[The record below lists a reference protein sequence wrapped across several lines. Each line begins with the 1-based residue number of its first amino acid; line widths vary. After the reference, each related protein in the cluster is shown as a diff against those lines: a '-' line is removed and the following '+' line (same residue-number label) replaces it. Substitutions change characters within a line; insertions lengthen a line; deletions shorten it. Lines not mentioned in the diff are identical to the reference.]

1 MAMNISA
8 LKSRDFRAYMSGN
21 IFALNGYWIQR
32 ITIGWLAWDL
42 TGSAA
47 FVGLV
52 AFLNY
57 APTMFLGP
65 FFGVFADRVRLKP
78 IAVLA
83 QSSLLVSACLLLTVY
98 LAGWLGPELLLI
110 FAILAGA
117 IDAAYSPV
125 RMSLAPRLVAKAD
138 VASVISLAAVNFNL
152 ARLTG
157 PALGGLMI
165 AHWGVGAALTLQ
177 ALCCLPFVLALTTLN
192 PRPRANEASKPEPFL
207 MAMREGLGHTFR
219 TPLIRQAVLLTGIN
233 AFVVR
238 GVLEILPVLADGVF
252 DRGAPGLG
260 LLTSAAGAG
269 ALLAGLSKAFLP
281 AQMGGRLPIHAVL
294 TAVLGTM
301 VVAALGLTGSWP
313 VALGLVALL
322 GFVATNTGVSMQ
334 TAIQIG
340 LADELRG
347 RVMSLWI
354 MVGIGAAAIGA
365 VVSGGMAEWIGLE
378 RTLIFTSLAGLA
390 MMVPVLRDVWRR

>member
-1 MAMNISA
+1 
-8 LKSRDFRAYMSGN
+8 
-21 IFALNGYWIQR
+21 
-32 ITIGWLAWDL
+32 
-42 TGSAA
+42 
-47 FVGLV
+47 
-52 AFLNY
+52 
-57 APTMFLGP
+57 
-65 FFGVFADRVRLKP
+65 
-78 IAVLA
+78 
-83 QSSLLVSACLLLTVY
+83 
-98 LAGWLGPELLLI
+98 
-110 FAILAGA
+110 
-117 IDAAYSPV
+117 
-125 RMSLAPRLVAKAD
+125 
-138 VASVISLAAVNFNL
+138 
-152 ARLTG
+152 
-157 PALGGLMI
+157 
-165 AHWGVGAALTLQ
+165 
-177 ALCCLPFVLALTTLN
+177 
-192 PRPRANEASKPEPFL
+192 

-378 RTLIFTSLAGLA
+378 GTLIFTSLAGLA